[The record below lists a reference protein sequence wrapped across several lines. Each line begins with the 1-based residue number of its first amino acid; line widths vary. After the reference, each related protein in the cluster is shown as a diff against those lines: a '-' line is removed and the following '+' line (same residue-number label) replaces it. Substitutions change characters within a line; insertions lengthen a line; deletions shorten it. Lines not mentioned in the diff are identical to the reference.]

1 MSQLISNPVRP
12 EKPLTPEDLEGD
24 LIQPGHPLFG
34 IIWINRERM
43 SGAPCFAGT
52 RVPIKNLFDYLQGGE
67 PLAEFLDAFPGVTR
81 EQAEAVIALS
91 ASGLYEMLPKPPQ
104 G

>member
-1 MSQLISNPVRP
+1 MSQATSVPVQP
-12 EKPLTPEDLEGD
+12 ERPLTQEDLEGD

-34 IIWINRERM
+34 IIWINKERM

-67 PLAEFLDAFPGVTR
+67 PLAEFLVDFEGVTR
-81 EQAEAVIALS
+81 QQAEAVIAL
-91 ASGLYEMLPKPPQ
+91 AAQGLAEKLTRT
-104 G
+104 